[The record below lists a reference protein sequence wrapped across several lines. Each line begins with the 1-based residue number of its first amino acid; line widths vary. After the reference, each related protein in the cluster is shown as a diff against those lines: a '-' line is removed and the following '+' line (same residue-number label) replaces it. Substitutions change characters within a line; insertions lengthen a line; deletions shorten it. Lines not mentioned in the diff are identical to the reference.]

1 MDENCHLTVFYPNGF
16 QRLKVGFNIHIL
28 VTSSAYLPL
37 NVECLILADFP
48 AQIESLL
55 WRFNRSKSF
64 LEGLVIVLI
73 YYYVRSSFEIQADIF
88 MSFESIWWAFRRVK
102 YRKTYKNISKNNI
115 FIIKSQKLATRE
127 GVKI

>member
-1 MDENCHLTVFYPNGF
+1 MFCLGGFCPGGFWQGGFLSRGFLSGGLCPGVFCPGGF
-16 QRLKVGFNIHIL
+16 CPR
-28 VTSSAYLPL
+28 TSAYLPF

-48 AQIESLL
+48 AQIKSLH
-55 WRFNRSKSF
+55 WRFNWFKSF

-102 YRKTYKNISKNNI
+102 YRKTSKNISK
-115 FIIKSQKLATRE
+115 KGT
-127 GVKI
+127 